1 MSDIN
6 ASNIIIKVIARNS
19 RKKITTISGLPPY
32 FSEHFQKKI
41 THELRKRCAAGV
53 SIVSNNKKEK
63 IIYIQG
69 ENTEK
74 ILEYLIQIN
83 IPKKNIKLCGIY

>member
-1 MSDIN
+1 MRSMLSLKLLQEI
-6 ASNIIIKVIARNS
+6 VI
-19 RKKITTISGLPPY
+19 KKITTISGLSLY
-32 FSEHFQKKI
+32 FSEKIQKNI
-41 THELRKRCAAGV
+41 VHELRKRCAAGV